1 MKTNK
6 ILPVVLCGGSGTRLW
21 PLSRSSY
28 PKQFLSLNKNTQNT
42 FLQETIGRLNGLAN
56 LSDPLIICNE
66 EHRFIVAEQMRN
78 NNINP
83 KSIILEPFGRNTAPA
98 ITIAALRALN
108 YGEDPHLLILSAD
121 HFIQNNR
128 KFLEVINAGI
138 KFSNENKIITFGV
151 PPISPETGYGY
162 IEIDKRLNLTTNLK
176 KISTTIGPGSYTSL
190 RVGSA
195 FISGLIISRNIPYYP
210 LSIEDI
216 INFNSTKHSKKNLG
230 VFITSSNNQKFLCY
244 KIKDNEMEY
253 YKIENNKY
261 SIPKHID
268 FILHNESKINANNEL
283 EQMKFSFF
291 EEFYTN
297 YNNFTFKKNIIIE
310 PIYISNNQLL
320 N

>member
-1 MKTNK
+1 MLLFLD
-6 ILPVVLCGGSGTRLW
+6 II
-21 PLSRSSY
+21 SSI
-28 PKQFLSLNKNTQNT
+28 PEF
-42 FLQETIGRLNGLAN
+42 
-56 LSDPLIICNE
+56 C
-66 EHRFIVAEQMRN
+66 
-78 NNINP
+78 
-83 KSIILEPFGRNTAPA
+83 
-98 ITIAALRALN
+98 
-108 YGEDPHLLILSAD
+108 
-121 HFIQNNR
+121 
-128 KFLEVINAGI
+128 VIDD
-138 KFSNENKIITFGV
+138 NKIIIQQKITQ
-151 PPISPETGYGY
+151 SETDKLSDNIIQSY
-162 IEIDKRLNLTTNLK
+162 IEIDKRLNLTKNLK

-268 FILHNESKINANNEL
+268 FILYNESKINENNEL

-297 YNNFTFKKNIIIE
+297 YNNFNFKKNIVIE

-320 N
+320 NWIELA